1 MLFTAISNTCY
12 PCLSER
18 APTFNCFALNFSSV
32 RQYSAPKKKSEKK
45 ILKMLPHR
53 HKIIDMLHT
62 QRIFSLGLTGL
73 HINSFTI
80 FIEMIWVK
88 ENVNSEWDI
97 NYS

>member
-1 MLFTAISNTCY
+1 
-12 PCLSER
+12 
-18 APTFNCFALNFSSV
+18 
-32 RQYSAPKKKSEKK
+32 
-45 ILKMLPHR
+45 MLPHR

-73 HINSFTI
+73 HINSITI